1 MNCLSAINARSG
13 LAVMAAAE
21 CVWECAYVN
30 FVELFMNTGL
40 CYCQICDP
48 RGKIV
53 TIDRRVMAFI
63 IVVSIISVNFDLS
76 CFGGMMLFGVW
87 LSVICL

>member
-1 MNCLSAINARSG
+1 
-13 LAVMAAAE
+13 MAAAE

-63 IVVSIISVNFDLS
+63 IVVSIIFVNLTCLVFWGCDVVWGLVVCYLS
-76 CFGGMMLFGVW
+76 LN
-87 LSVICL
+87 